1 MLLPAHPYARCASWV
16 GLLLAALCANL
27 LLSSVTFAQ
36 GRKTAAQEPAGYRAA
51 IGAAIEEFDLNH
63 FTEAREHFAR
73 AHGLFPNAR
82 TLRGLG
88 LSDFELR
95 RYVAAVQYLEQALAT
110 DVKRLDGKLRSETDA
125 ILQRAKGYVGTLRL
139 RAQPAETQVTLDGIP
154 IERGSWDG
162 LLVEVGDH
170 LLEARATGYVTQRRE
185 LQLRGGQEE
194 SVELSLSVMQL
205 EPSVEDTA
213 PAPLTPAPTAP
224 VTADKPV
231 YKRWWLW
238 TIVGV
243 VVVGAAA
250 GTAIAL
256 TRDKSTRYEP
266 TTSANTPPGVALQPL
281 WEVR

>member
-1 MLLPAHPYARCASWV
+1 MIRLVLIVLSAVLLDPA
-16 GLLLAALCANL
+16 AA
-27 LLSSVTFAQ
+27 FAQ
-36 GRKTAAQEPAGYRAA
+36 SRKSSTQEPAGYRAA

-73 AHGLFPNAR
+73 AHALFPNAR

-110 DVKRLDGKLRSETDA
+110 DVKRLDGKLRAETEA

-139 RAQPAETQVTLDGIP
+139 RAQPADTEIALDGIP
-154 IERGSWDG
+154 VERSNWDG
-162 LLVEVGDH
+162 FLVEVGDH

-185 LQLRGGQEE
+185 LQLRGGQDETIE
-194 SVELSLSVMQL
+194 IGLAAMQL
-205 EPSVEDTA
+205 EPSADEATPVAPIA
-213 PAPLTPAPTAP
+213 PAPSAPAR
-224 VTADKPV
+224 ADTPV

-243 VVVGAAA
+243 VVAGAAT

-256 TRDKSTRYEP
+256 TRDRSTRYEP
-266 TTSANTPPGVALQPL
+266 TTSANTPSGVALQPL
-281 WEVR
+281 LEVR